1 MVGYDGS
8 IRIDTKMDTKGFNK
22 GMNGMT
28 NAMKGFAS
36 IFVKVKIAQ
45 MIFEIGKS
53 AVNMASQLQEVQNVV
68 DTAFGSM
75 AHKVEEFADTAI
87 EKFGM
92 SELTAKRTAST
103 YMAMSKGMGI
113 VGEAAADMALDVT
126 GLTGDMASFFNVS
139 QDVADTALKS
149 IWTGETEALKKF
161 GVVMT
166 QANLQQFAYAKG
178 INKNIS
184 AMSQS
189 ELVMLR
195 YKFVTEKL
203 ALAQGDFAKTSG
215 SWANQTR
222 ILSERWKEFLGLI
235 GNVLIPMLLP
245 VVQFLNKTLEL
256 LINILKKIGEIY
268 TTLTGKTLE
277 VAKSTTLAADA
288 EFEFADGIDA
298 ATKAA
303 KNALAPFDEL
313 NVLQNDMG
321 STDYSLGGGFDFS
334 TSFPEDIKE
343 SENNVKGLKKELDDF
358 FVITEDRFNRL
369 NSTLMMPVY
378 IPSPVF
384 AELPNPVYKPNWGLN
399 LPPMPVPEF
408 KPIKSPVYQPEW
420 GLNNSF
426 ALESNLVEKSMES
439 FSKNLVNNMEITFK
453 NLHLVYE
460 MNRVGLNRIA
470 ENIGKNSEQLGKT
483 ISENFNDWK
492 EKASQNVGQFASNV
506 TGAIYLMALN
516 GIMNTNS
523 FLSTTYDNI
532 SGWINSTSQ
541 NFAAWGNGVISIVG
555 QTAQGIVSTLAS
567 GLKAAWSNFVDFMKS
582 TGEKVSSWYNAN
594 ESWLIPTLAIGVVGG
609 VVLATGGAGALA
621 LKAGAL
627 LAPLTTLKALPI
639 PALAT
644 GAVIPP
650 NSEFL
655 AILGDQKS
663 GRNIEAPEGLIRK
676 IIKEE
681 LEGLSGSQN
690 VTINFAGNMGQLI
703 RVLKPYID
711 TENRRVGNNLIEGA
725 I

>member
-75 AHKVEEFADTAI
+75 AHKVEAFADTSI

-113 VGEAAADMALDVT
+113 TGEAAADMALEIT

-166 QANLQQFAYAKG
+166 QANLQQFAYSKG

-203 ALAQGDFAKTSG
+203 GLAQGDFAKTSG

-235 GNVLIPMLLP
+235 GNALIQVLLP
-245 VVQFLNKTLEL
+245 VVQFLNKALEL

-268 TTLTGKTLE
+268 TMLTGKTIE
-277 VAKSTTLAADA
+277 VAKSTNLAADS
-288 EFEFADGIDA
+288 EFAFADGIDA

-313 NVLQNDMG
+313 NVLQTDIG
-321 STDYSLGGGFDFS
+321 SSDFSVGTGLDFS
-334 TSFPEDIKE
+334 TSFPDDIKD

-378 IPSPVF
+378 IPSPIF

-426 ALESNLVEKSMES
+426 ALESNLVEKSFED
-439 FSKNLVNNMEITFK
+439 FSRNLVNNMEVTFK
-453 NLHLVYE
+453 NLHLLYE
-460 MNRVGLNRIA
+460 MNRVGLNRIT

-492 EKASQNVGQFASNV
+492 EKASQNAGQFAANV

-516 GIMNTNS
+516 GIKNTNS
-523 FLSTTYDNI
+523 FLSTTHKNI
-532 SGWINSTSQ
+532 SEWISSTSE
-541 NFAAWGNGVISIVG
+541 NFAAWGNGVISITG
-555 QTAQGIVSTLAS
+555 ETARGIVTTLTS
-567 GLKAAWSNFVDFMKS
+567 GLKTAWSNFVDFMKS
-582 TGEKVSSWYNAN
+582 TGEKVSSWFNAN
-594 ESWLIPTLAIGVVGG
+594 ESWLKPTITIGVVGG
-609 VVLATGGAGALA
+609 LALGALV
-621 LKAGAL
+621 LSGGSL
-627 LAPLTTLKALPI
+627 LPALPALAAI

-663 GRNIEAPEGLIRK
+663 GRNIEAPEGLIRQ
-676 IIKEE
+676 IIQEE
-681 LEGLSGSQN
+681 LEGLSGNQN

-711 TENRRVGNNLIEGA
+711 TENRRVGNKLIEGA

>member
-22 GMNGMT
+22 GMGGMT
-28 NAMKGFAS
+28 TALKGFAS

-45 MIFEIGKS
+45 MIFDIGKS

-75 AHKVEEFADTAI
+75 AHKVEEFSDTSI

-92 SELTAKRTAST
+92 SKLTAKRTAST

-113 VGEAAADMALDVT
+113 VGETAADMALDVT

-166 QANLQQFAYAKG
+166 QANLQQYAYANG

-222 ILSERWKEFLGLI
+222 MLSERWKEFLGLI
-235 GNVLIPMLLP
+235 GNALIPLLLP
-245 VVQFLNKTLEL
+245 VVQFLNETLQL

-268 TTLTGKTLE
+268 TMLTGKTVE
-277 VAKSTTLAADA
+277 VTKSTTLAADA
-288 EFEFADGIDA
+288 EFEFADGIDTA
-298 ATKAA
+298 AKAA

-334 TSFPEDIKE
+334 TSFPDDIQE

-384 AELPNPVYKPNWGLN
+384 SELPNPVYQPNWGLN
-399 LPPMPVPEF
+399 LPPMPAPEF

-420 GLNNSF
+420 GLNSSF
-426 ALESNLVEKSMES
+426 AIESNLVEKSMES
-439 FSKNLVNNMEITFK
+439 FSKNLVSNMEVTFK

-460 MNRVGLNRIA
+460 INRVGLNRIT
-470 ENIGKNSEQLGKT
+470 ENIANNSEQLGKT

-516 GIMNTNS
+516 GIKNTNS
-523 FLSTTYDNI
+523 FLSTTHKNI
-532 SGWINSTSQ
+532 SEWINSTSQ
-541 NFAAWGNGVISIVG
+541 NFAAWGNGVVSITG
-555 QTAQGIVSTLAS
+555 ETARGIVETLTS
-567 GLKAAWSNFVDFMKS
+567 GLKTAWSNFVDFMKS
-582 TGEKVSSWYNAN
+582 TGEKVSSWFNAN
-594 ESWLIPTLAIGVVGG
+594 ESWLKPTITIGVVGG
-609 VVLATGGAGALA
+609 LALGALV
-621 LKAGAL
+621 LSGGSL
-627 LAPLTTLKALPI
+627 LPALPALAAI

-650 NSEFL
+650 NSEFM

-663 GRNIEAPEGLIRK
+663 GRNIEAPEGLIRQ

-681 LEGLSGSQN
+681 LEGLSGKQD

-703 RVLKPYID
+703 RLLKPYID
-711 TENRRVGNNLIEGA
+711 TENRRVGNNLIEGV

>member
-75 AHKVEEFADTAI
+75 AHKVEAFADTSI
-87 EKFGM
+87 ENFGM

-113 VGEAAADMALDVT
+113 TGEAAADMALEIT

-166 QANLQQFAYAKG
+166 QANLQQFAYSKG

-203 ALAQGDFAKTSG
+203 GLAQGDFAKTSG

-235 GNVLIPMLLP
+235 GNAIIPVLLP
-245 VVQFLNKTLEL
+245 VVQFLNRTLGL
-256 LINILKKIGEIY
+256 LINILRTIGDIY
-268 TTLTGKTLE
+268 TTLTGKTVE
-277 VAKSTTLAADA
+277 VAKATTLAADS
-288 EFEFADGIDA
+288 EYEFADGIDA
-298 ATKAA
+298 AAKAA
-303 KNALAPFDEL
+303 KKALAPFDDL
-313 NVLQNDMG
+313 NVLQTDMG
-321 STDYSLGGGFDFS
+321 NADIAMDDAFGGFSAIDMNETGVLGDIQENNKIQTYLNDLKTQLEQFTPYTDRLKEAMDRLKIKFEEFVNSPGVQAVLKFFKDLIIEIYKKQLAFLLLVLAGAVDFLS
-334 TSFPEDIKE
+334 GWLDILSGLLMIVVGILTGDFGMAFDGAKKIVEGFRGLLIALGSLVESVLIVILGKDAVEALKTFISRWAKNISEWWTNDVIPWFTREKWIQLWNDIAQWWNDGWENISIWWDKNISSWWNEHVTPWFTREKWIDMMTGMKEGFVTSFKNGINGAIALFNMFISWINEKMKFSWDAIEIAGKQIVPAG
-343 SENNVKGLKKELDDF
+343 NVQL
-358 FVITEDRFNRL
+358 FN
-369 NSTLMMPVY
+369 
-378 IPSPVF
+378 IPS
-384 AELPNPVYKPNWGLN
+384 
-399 LPPMPVPEF
+399 
-408 KPIKSPVYQPEW
+408 
-420 GLNNSF
+420 
-426 ALESNLVEKSMES
+426 
-439 FSKNLVNNMEITFK
+439 
-453 NLHLVYE
+453 
-460 MNRVGLNRIA
+460 
-470 ENIGKNSEQLGKT
+470 
-483 ISENFNDWK
+483 
-492 EKASQNVGQFASNV
+492 
-506 TGAIYLMALN
+506 
-516 GIMNTNS
+516 
-523 FLSTTYDNI
+523 
-532 SGWINSTSQ
+532 
-541 NFAAWGNGVISIVG
+541 
-555 QTAQGIVSTLAS
+555 
-567 GLKAAWSNFVDFMKS
+567 
-582 TGEKVSSWYNAN
+582 
-594 ESWLIPTLAIGVVGG
+594 IP
-609 VVLATGGAGALA
+609 
-621 LKAGAL
+621 K
-627 LAPLTTLKALPI
+627 
-639 PALAT
+639 LAT

-663 GRNIEAPEGLIRK
+663 GRNIEAPEGLIRQ
-676 IIKEE
+676 IIQEE
-681 LEGLSGSQN
+681 LEGLSGNQN

-711 TENRRVGNNLIEGA
+711 TENRRVGNKLIEGA

>member
-68 DTAFGSM
+68 DTAFGNM
-75 AHKVEEFADTAI
+75 AHKVEAFADTSI

-113 VGEAAADMALDVT
+113 TGEAAADMALEIT

-166 QANLQQFAYAKG
+166 QANLQQFAYSKG

-203 ALAQGDFAKTSG
+203 GLAQGDFAKTSG

-235 GNVLIPMLLP
+235 GNALIQVLLP
-245 VVQFLNKTLEL
+245 VVQFLNKALEL

-268 TTLTGKTLE
+268 TMLTGKTIE
-277 VAKSTTLAADA
+277 VAKSTNLAADS

-313 NVLQNDMG
+313 NVLQTDIG
-321 STDYSLGGGFDFS
+321 SSDFSVGTGLDFS
-334 TSFPEDIKE
+334 TSFPDDIKE

-378 IPSPVF
+378 IPSPIF

-439 FSKNLVNNMEITFK
+439 FSKNLVNNMEVTFK
-453 NLHLVYE
+453 NLHLLYE
-460 MNRVGLNRIA
+460 MNRVGLNRIT

-492 EKASQNVGQFASNV
+492 EKASQNAGQFAANV

-516 GIMNTNS
+516 GIKNTNS
-523 FLSTTYDNI
+523 FLSTTHKNI
-532 SGWINSTSQ
+532 SEWISSTSE
-541 NFAAWGNGVISIVG
+541 NFAAWGNGVVSITG
-555 QTAQGIVSTLAS
+555 ETARGIVTTLTS
-567 GLKAAWSNFVDFMKS
+567 GLKKAWSNFVDFMKS
-582 TGEKVSSWYNAN
+582 TGEKVSSWFNAN
-594 ESWLIPTLAIGVVGG
+594 ESWLKPTITIGVVGG
-609 VVLATGGAGALA
+609 LALGALV
-621 LKAGAL
+621 LSGGSL
-627 LAPLTTLKALPI
+627 LPALPALAAI

-663 GRNIEAPEGLIRK
+663 GRNIEAPEGLIRQ
-676 IIKEE
+676 IIQEE
-681 LEGLSGSQN
+681 LEGLSGNQN

-711 TENRRVGNNLIEGA
+711 TENRRVGNKLIEGA

>member
-1 MVGYDGS
+1 VVGYDGS
-8 IRIDTKMDTKGFNK
+8 IRIDTNINTQGFNK
-22 GMNGMT
+22 GMDGIT
-28 NAMKGFAS
+28 KAMKGFAS
-36 IFVKVKIAQ
+36 VFIKVKIAQ
-45 MIFEIGKS
+45 MIVEIGKS

-68 DTAFGSM
+68 DTAFGDMSS
-75 AHKVEEFADTAI
+75 KVEKFADTAI

-103 YMAMSKGMGI
+103 YMAMSRGMGI
-113 VGEAAADMALDVT
+113 TGEAAADMALEVT

-203 ALAQGDFAKTSG
+203 SLAQGDFSKTSG

-222 ILSERWKEFLGLI
+222 ILTERWKEFLGLL

-245 VVQFLNKTLEL
+245 VIRFLNKTLEI

-268 TTLTGKTLE
+268 TALTGKTLE
-277 VAKSTTLAADA
+277 VANSTSIATDA
-288 EFEFADGIDA
+288 EFEFADGINE

-303 KNALAPFDEL
+303 KKALAPFDEL
-313 NVLQNDMG
+313 NVLQNDIG
-321 STDYSLGGGFDFS
+321 STDTSIGDFDFS
-334 TSFPEDIKE
+334 TSFTEDMKE
-343 SENNVKGLKKELDDF
+343 SEENVKGLKKEIDNF
-358 FVITEDRFNRL
+358 FIITEDRFNRL

-378 IPSPVF
+378 IPSPIF
-384 AELPNPVYKPNWGLN
+384 AELPDPVYKPNWGLN
-399 LPPMPVPEF
+399 LPPMPAPSFE
-408 KPIKSPVYQPEW
+408 PIPSPIYEPDW
-420 GLNNSF
+420 GLNNSLV
-426 ALESNLVEKSMES
+426 LESDLVEKTIED
-439 FSKNLVNNMEITFK
+439 FSNDL
-453 NLHLVYE
+453 
-460 MNRVGLNRIA
+460 
-470 ENIGKNSEQLGKT
+470 LGKLAFT
-483 ISENFNDWK
+483 FAAMQSIYSLSQTASEKLAEYVEEKLQRTGQSIKENTEEWK
-492 EKASQNVGQFASNV
+492 DSASRSVWLLA
-506 TGAIYLMALN
+506 AIVSAATYTMSLN
-516 GIMNTNS
+516 GILNTNG
-523 FLSTTYDNI
+523 FLTTTFENTVNWVD
-532 SGWINSTSQ
+532 SMLKEFT
-541 NFAAWGNGVISIVG
+541 AWGNGMISISG
-555 QTAQGIVSTLAS
+555 ETATGIVS
-567 GLKAAWSNFVDFMKS
+567 NFVNGLALAWENYNNFREGIGEKITGMFSPKTSFSKS
-582 TGEKVSSWYNAN
+582 TG
-594 ESWLIPTLAIGVVGG
+594 ITLVGG
-609 VVLATGGAGALA
+609 AVAVLDILKKFKGGF
-621 LKAGAL
+621 KI
-627 LAPLTTLKALPI
+627 PV

-663 GRNIEAPEGLIRK
+663 GRNIEAPEGLIRQ

-681 LEGLSGSQN
+681 LEGLSGNQD

-711 TENRRVGNNLIEGA
+711 KENKRVGNNLIEGVV
-725 I
+725 

>member
-45 MIFEIGKS
+45 MIVEIGKS

-75 AHKVEEFADTAI
+75 AHKVEAFADTSI

-113 VGEAAADMALDVT
+113 TGEAAADMALEIT

-166 QANLQQFAYAKG
+166 QANLQQFAYSKG

-203 ALAQGDFAKTSG
+203 GLAQGDFAKTSG

-235 GNVLIPMLLP
+235 GNALIQVLLP
-245 VVQFLNKTLEL
+245 VVQFLNKALEL

-268 TTLTGKTLE
+268 TMLTGKTIE
-277 VAKSTTLAADA
+277 VAKSTNLAADS

-313 NVLQNDMG
+313 NVLQTDIG
-321 STDYSLGGGFDFS
+321 SSDFSVGTGLDFS
-334 TSFPEDIKE
+334 TSFPDDIKD

-378 IPSPVF
+378 IPSPIF

-439 FSKNLVNNMEITFK
+439 FSKNLVNNMEVTFK
-453 NLHLVYE
+453 NLHLLYE
-460 MNRVGLNRIA
+460 MNRVGLNRIT

-492 EKASQNVGQFASNV
+492 EKASQNAGQFAANV

-516 GIMNTNS
+516 GIKNTNS
-523 FLSTTYDNI
+523 FLSTTHKNI
-532 SGWINSTSQ
+532 SEWISSTSE
-541 NFAAWGNGVISIVG
+541 NFAAWGNGVISITG
-555 QTAQGIVSTLAS
+555 ETARGIVTTLTS
-567 GLKAAWSNFVDFMKS
+567 GLKTAWSNFVDFMKS
-582 TGEKVSSWYNAN
+582 TGEKVSSWFNAN
-594 ESWLIPTLAIGVVGG
+594 ESWLKPTITIGVVGG
-609 VVLATGGAGALA
+609 LALGALV
-621 LKAGAL
+621 LSGGSL
-627 LAPLTTLKALPI
+627 LPALPALAAI

-663 GRNIEAPEGLIRK
+663 GRNIEAPEGLIRQ
-676 IIKEE
+676 IIQEE
-681 LEGLSGSQN
+681 LEGLSGNQN

-711 TENRRVGNNLIEGA
+711 TENRRVGNKLIEGA

>member
-45 MIFEIGKS
+45 MIVEIGKS

-68 DTAFGSM
+68 DTAFGNM
-75 AHKVEEFADTAI
+75 AHKVEAFADTSI

-113 VGEAAADMALDVT
+113 TGEAAADMALEIT

-166 QANLQQFAYAKG
+166 QANLQQFAYSKG

-203 ALAQGDFAKTSG
+203 GLAQGDFAKTSG

-235 GNVLIPMLLP
+235 GNALIQVLLP

-256 LINILKKIGEIY
+256 LIYILKKIGEIY
-268 TTLTGKTLE
+268 TMLTGKTIE
-277 VAKSTTLAADA
+277 VAKSTNLAADS

-313 NVLQNDMG
+313 NVLQTDIG
-321 STDYSLGGGFDFS
+321 SSDFSVGTGLDFS
-334 TSFPEDIKE
+334 TSFPDDIKD

-378 IPSPVF
+378 IPSPIF

-426 ALESNLVEKSMES
+426 ALESNLVEKSFED
-439 FSKNLVNNMEITFK
+439 FSRNLVNNMEVTFK
-453 NLHLVYE
+453 NLHLLYE
-460 MNRVGLNRIA
+460 MNRVGLNRIT

-492 EKASQNVGQFASNV
+492 EKASQNAGQFAANV

-516 GIMNTNS
+516 GIKNTNS
-523 FLSTTYDNI
+523 FLSTTHKNI
-532 SGWINSTSQ
+532 SEWISSTSE
-541 NFAAWGNGVISIVG
+541 NFAAWGNGVISITG
-555 QTAQGIVSTLAS
+555 ETARGIVTTLTS
-567 GLKAAWSNFVDFMKS
+567 GLKTAWSNFVDFMKS
-582 TGEKVSSWYNAN
+582 TGEKVSSWFNAN
-594 ESWLIPTLAIGVVGG
+594 ESWLKPTITIGVVGG
-609 VVLATGGAGALA
+609 LALGALV
-621 LKAGAL
+621 LSGGSL
-627 LAPLTTLKALPI
+627 LPALPALAAI

-663 GRNIEAPEGLIRK
+663 GRNIEAPEGLIRQ
-676 IIKEE
+676 IIQEE
-681 LEGLSGSQN
+681 LEGLSGNQN

-711 TENRRVGNNLIEGA
+711 TENRRVGNKLIEGA